1 MMPVQ
6 IHSLPAFSGLFELL
20 FFVLGTC
27 VTESVSVSAT
37 DHHSLLIGMKAE
49 TTRWA
54 LHTLRASHS
63 STEWHPLSVLAPV
76 TDVSASGQCLSKGIY
91 KCL

>member
-27 VTESVSVSAT
+27 VTESVSVS

-63 STEWHPLSVLAPV
+63 STEWHPLSVVAPV
-76 TDVSASGQCLSKGIY
+76 TDVSASGQYLSKGI
-91 KCL
+91 